1 MNKILITILI
11 ITGFLIYKMISSS
24 RRQEGYKRWKAT
36 GGGKEE
42 KVDKTKW
49 ERGSW
54 LRHAMGVTT
63 PVAPYTPR
71 FEKEAVIWCA
81 ALLGVEVNRLEEI
94 LNNVSGHYQEFWMRK
109 RSGGYR
115 MISAPD
121 KDLQAIQ
128 SQLDEI
134 RNRMQGQQKHIEDT
148 KKIVL
153 ETYRCFK
160 VMIDALGSCKT
171 DKEEATPLPLYQRI
185 YNKVASWI
193 CPGLFLFSAVLV
205 ICFASIFLNVCL
217 AERMQQLQDNDMK
230 YRYLL
235 MQGQADGETFDML
248 ENKFKWQRD
257 NGFIRSL
264 TDSVIDFEYRIQKQA
279 EALERA
285 RLLNEQ
291 AEQLKKEADKLGKP

>member
-1 MNKILITILI
+1 MEENLILEGLLSMVTELKEKQE
-11 ITGFLIYKMISSS
+11 TQVTPAS
-24 RRQEGYKRWKAT
+24 R
-36 GGGKEE
+36 EE
-42 KVDKTKW
+42 TL
-49 ERGSW
+49 ERLNAIEQALSE
-54 LRHAMGVTT
+54 LHSN
-63 PVAPYTPR
+63 P
-71 FEKEAVIWCA
+71 AVP
-81 ALLGVEVNRLEEI
+81 E
-94 LNNVSGHYQEFWMRK
+94 
-109 RSGGYR
+109 
-115 MISAPD
+115 

-185 YNKVASWI
+185 FNKVASWI

-257 NGFIRSL
+257 NDFIRSL

>member
-1 MNKILITILI
+1 MEENLILEGLLSMVTELKEKQEAQVTPASREETLERLNTIEQALSE
-11 ITGFLIYKMISSS
+11 LHSN
-24 RRQEGYKRWKAT
+24 
-36 GGGKEE
+36 
-42 KVDKTKW
+42 
-49 ERGSW
+49 
-54 LRHAMGVTT
+54 
-63 PVAPYTPR
+63 P
-71 FEKEAVIWCA
+71 AVP
-81 ALLGVEVNRLEEI
+81 E
-94 LNNVSGHYQEFWMRK
+94 
-109 RSGGYR
+109 
-115 MISAPD
+115 
-121 KDLQAIQ
+121 KDLQAIR

-160 VMIDALGSCKT
+160 VMIDALDSCKT
-171 DKEEATPLPLYQRI
+171 EAAPLPLYQRI

-193 CPGLFLFSAVLV
+193 RPELFLFSAVLV
-205 ICFASIFLNVCL
+205 ICSASIFLNVRL

-264 TDSVIDFEYRIQKQA
+264 TDSVMDFEYRIQKQA